1 MAHAVDVHVGQRIRQ
16 LRRTLGISQSQLGDL
31 IGVKSQQIQKYETG
45 ANRVSAHRLWDIA
58 TTTGT
63 KISYFFEDIEVAE
76 PAAPEALGGR
86 DSQAENSIEQQ
97 ALDLVRTYCSIS
109 ENKRRRLYEL
119 ARALSSS
126 D

>member
-16 LRRTLGISQSQLGDL
+16 LRRTLGISQSQLGSL

-63 KISYFFEDIEVAE
+63 TISYFFKDIGTAE
-76 PAAPEALGGR
+76 PEVPGGR
-86 DSQAENSIEQQ
+86 EPQAENSIEQQ

-109 ENKRRRLYEL
+109 ESKRRRLYEL